1 MTVLHDPPP
10 ATTTPPA
17 GHRGDVEGLRA
28 VAIGLVL
35 LFHAGVPVA
44 RGGLVGVD
52 AFFVVSGFL
61 ITGLLLRE
69 VQRTGTLALPA
80 FYARRARRIVP
91 SAAAVLLAALAAAA
105 LLAPERLALTAA
117 AALAAALQVANW
129 FLLSG
134 GTAELAPEL
143 DGTPV
148 VHFWSLAVE
157 EQFYLAWPLVVLLVA
172 RRTRRRGGDVR
183 RALLVVL
190 AVATA
195 LSCAASVLVTPRA
208 DLLAYLGTG
217 TRAWQFGVGGLL
229 ALLAPEL
236 ARAARRP
243 AALRTA
249 GWAGAVLLLSSAV
262 WVGAFDYPGW
272 VALVPTLATAA
283 VIASGAAGPGAGVG
297 RLLSLRPVRW
307 LGRLS
312 YTWYLWHVPA
322 TWIAVELAPGLDRW
336 PFLLL
341 VELLAAAPALATSLL
356 VERPL
361 RHGRAVAS
369 TRAGLLVGALASALV
384 VLAALVALLAPRA

>member
-1 MTVLHDPPP
+1 MSVLENAPRR
-10 ATTTPPA
+10 TGTPHG

-35 LFHAGVPVA
+35 LFHAGVPFA
-44 RGGLVGVD
+44 GGGLVGVD

-91 SAAAVLLAALAAAA
+91 SAAAVLLAALAATA
-105 LLAPERLALTAA
+105 LLAPERLAPTAA

-129 FLLSG
+129 FLLTG
-134 GTAELAPEL
+134 GAQALDPQLAH
-143 DGTPV
+143 TPV
-148 VHFWSLAVE
+148 THFWSLAVE
-157 EQFYLAWPLVVLLVA
+157 EQFYLAWPLLVLLVA
-172 RRTRRRGGDVR
+172 RRARRRGGDVR
-183 RALLVVL
+183 RGLLVAL
-190 AVATA
+190 TA
-195 LSCAASVLVTPRA
+195 LTVLSYVASVLVSPRA
-208 DLLAYLGTG
+208 ELLAYLGTG

-229 ALLAPEL
+229 ALVAPEL
-236 ARAARRP
+236 ARAARRRP
-243 AALRTA
+243 ALLRA
-249 GWAGAVLLLSSAV
+249 GGWTGAVLLLTSAV
-262 WVGAFDYPGW
+262 WAGAVTYPGW
-272 VALVPTLATAA
+272 AALVPTLATAA
-283 VIASGAAGPGAGVG
+283 VIASGAAGAGAGVG
-297 RLLSLRPVRW
+297 RLLCLPPVRW
-307 LGRLS
+307 VGRLS

-369 TRAGLLVGALASALV
+369 TRAGLLVGAVATALV
-384 VLAALVALLAPRA
+384 VLGALLALSA